1 MRLAAIDRAS
11 TLGLCRTSR
20 CAGRPERKLWTT
32 TTRNWLPLVAKVGE
46 AIDRHRAGELDPFDV
61 DHVLYHYSRSAKE
74 LWKFCNLT
82 PVEIAAKIIRAE
94 PPTDWWERGAPRSD

>member
-1 MRLAAIDRAS
+1 MSEKSMRQAARADVVAYHNAQL
-11 TLGLCRTSR
+11 T
-20 CAGRPERKLWTT
+20 A
-32 TTRNWLPLVAKVGE
+32 LVARVAE
-46 AIDRHRAGELDPFDV
+46 AIDRHRAGELDPFEV

-82 PVEIAAKIIRAE
+82 PVEIAATIIRTE